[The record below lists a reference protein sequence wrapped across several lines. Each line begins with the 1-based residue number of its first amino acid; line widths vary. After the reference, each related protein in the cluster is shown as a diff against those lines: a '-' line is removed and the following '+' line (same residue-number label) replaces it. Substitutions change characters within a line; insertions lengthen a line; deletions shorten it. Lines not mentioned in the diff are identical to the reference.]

1 MHSLAEVVE
10 LADTRGLG
18 PRGIKSL
25 AGSIPVLGIY
35 LKNEKMFKKLIK
47 PIQNRLLKKKQ
58 CPGCTHELKKTD
70 ALAEIS
76 NTKKLVMCKCNR
88 IYVYDL
94 ETDTY
99 RRATLDEEQYFLT
112 KGRK

>member
-1 MHSLAEVVE
+1 ME

-35 LKNEKMFKKLIK
+35 LNKNEMIKKIIK
-47 PIQNRLLKKKQ
+47 PIQERLLKKKQ
-58 CPGCTHELKKTD
+58 CPGCTKPLRAGK
-70 ALAEIS
+70 EIAKIS
-76 NTKKLVMCKCNR
+76 DTKKLIQCKCRR
-88 IYVYDL
+88 IYVLDL

-99 RRATLDEEQYFLT
+99 RRATLEEEQYFLT
-112 KGRK
+112 KKEK

>member
-1 MHSLAEVVE
+1 VVE

-35 LKNEKMFKKLIK
+35 LIKKIMFKKIVK
-47 PIQNRLLKKKQ
+47 PIQEGLLKKKQ
-58 CPGCTHELKKTD
+58 CAGCTKPLKD
-70 ALAEIS
+70 AKELAEIS
-76 NTKKLVMCKCNR
+76 QTKKLAQCKCKR
-88 IYVYDL
+88 IYVLDL

-112 KGRK
+112 KRGK